1 MAWKTIAA
9 LALTVFVSGI
19 SFAVDDQTA
28 KEKTALTAAQAWLK
42 LIDTEK
48 YDASW
53 QGTAEFFRQ
62 KVTREQW
69 IQMMDTG
76 RKGLGVPKTR
86 TKVSSWFR
94 TSMPGA
100 PDGEYFAFQFEST
113 FSNKKTYIE
122 TVTPMK
128 EKDGKWRVIGYYIKP
143 KEENKDK
150 VTIPPSESR

>member
-1 MAWKTIAA
+1 MENNCRTRANGVRFGDI
-9 LALTVFVSGI
+9 V
-19 SFAVDDQTA
+19 AVDDQTA

-94 TSMPGA
+94 HRCPALLTASTSP
-100 PDGEYFAFQFEST
+100 S
-113 FSNKKTYIE
+113 
-122 TVTPMK
+122 V
-128 EKDGKWRVIGYYIKP
+128 RVNLFK
-143 KEENKDK
+143 
-150 VTIPPSESR
+150 